1 MTLELVFDFDGTIT
15 EDDSIAWVLDAALS
29 YHKANSSPETYH
41 SLANSWRRVVESYV
55 ADLDAY
61 HRCFCP
67 ATQADDSTPLD
78 VARNHFSNDQRR
90 QIERASLSRVQ
101 DAGLFCGVPLEY
113 LFQSGHK
120 HREQGTIKLRRGF
133 PDLVHLIRSH
143 SAVPEASDVQI
154 LSVNWSA
161 SYIRGVL
168 TQEDISSVIANDI
181 NPADGSISALS
192 VTADDNTSEGWPNV
206 LTVGSDKLSALR
218 CLYRRQQ
225 RTKPG
230 LPVEIVYFGDSTT
243 DLECLLEF
251 GGIVISPEAGI
262 SGSAGDL
269 LRVLRAKLNYHVPH
283 VFEYK
288 GEQICWAIDFTEIK
302 ESSFL
307 QKRVANIKCTKAW
320 GP

>member
-1 MTLELVFDFDGTIT
+1 MNPRFSIASPTDRDISHRTVFETPLASNRWSSLSVSASHHDISNMTLELVFDFDGTIT

-41 SLANSWRRVVESYV
+41 SLANSWRRVVESYE

-143 SAVPEASDVQI
+143 SVRTSF
-154 LSVNWSA
+154 
-161 SYIRGVL
+161 
-168 TQEDISSVIANDI
+168 
-181 NPADGSISALS
+181 PAGHYS
-192 VTADDNTSEGWPNV
+192 
-206 LTVGSDKLSALR
+206 R
-218 CLYRRQQ
+218 
-225 RTKPG
+225 
-230 LPVEIVYFGDSTT
+230 
-243 DLECLLEF
+243 
-251 GGIVISPEAGI
+251 
-262 SGSAGDL
+262 
-269 LRVLRAKLNYHVPH
+269 HV
-283 VFEYK
+283 
-288 GEQICWAIDFTEIK
+288 
-302 ESSFL
+302 S
-307 QKRVANIKCTKAW
+307 
-320 GP
+320 